1 MALTGL
7 AVDFALFAYAARTR
21 KAGAIAAAVTR
32 ALQPVLATGGTAV
45 EPRDMPGRVALR
57 AVSSAIELPRVL
69 ASRPAARA
77 ADEVEARREE
87 YDKLLADGL
96 DRFYEERRPDCPV
109 CSSTDLHVRQVLVD
123 RIQCKPGEF
132 TLEECA
138 SCGHIFQNPRLSL
151 EGLDFY
157 YKDFYDGLAEDAAE
171 GIFVNIGDL
180 YRARAD
186 MVRPYR
192 TPTRWLDVGGG
203 HGHFCLTAK
212 DVWPDA
218 TFDVLDI
225 SETIEEAERMGWVG
239 RAHRGWFTEKAPEL
253 AGQYDVISMSH
264 YLEHTRDQGA
274 EIDAVREVL
283 PVGGLYLVEVPDPE
297 SVDGKVLGQYWF
309 PWFQPQHQHFLSA
322 GNLEKLLA
330 ARGFETLQVQRAE
343 VHIPVDF
350 SAAAGLYM
358 NKLHPRINVPWR
370 PRPTAA
376 ERVKRGAAIAAGT
389 PVMVAGG
396 VVDLAL
402 RPLGGRLGT
411 SNAYRLLARKLS

>member
-1 MALTGL
+1 
-7 AVDFALFAYAARTR
+7 
-21 KAGAIAAAVTR
+21 
-32 ALQPVLATGGTAV
+32 
-45 EPRDMPGRVALR
+45 
-57 AVSSAIELPRVL
+57 
-69 ASRPAARA
+69 
-77 ADEVEARREE
+77 
-87 YDKLLADGL
+87 
-96 DRFYEERRPDCPV
+96 
-109 CSSTDLHVRQVLVD
+109 
-123 RIQCKPGEF
+123 
-132 TLEECA
+132 
-138 SCGHIFQNPRLSL
+138 
-151 EGLDFY
+151 
-157 YKDFYDGLAEDAAE
+157 
-171 GIFVNIGDL
+171 
-180 YRARAD
+180 
-186 MVRPYR
+186 
-192 TPTRWLDVGGG
+192 
-203 HGHFCLTAK
+203 
-212 DVWPDA
+212 
-218 TFDVLDI
+218 
-225 SETIEEAERMGWVG
+225 
-239 RAHRGWFTEKAPEL
+239 
-253 AGQYDVISMSH
+253 MSH